1 MANALRAP
9 RFACD
14 SRGSLTLR
22 ARFLATELQTL
33 TSYRWLPTQPD
44 RTLTTDR
51 ARGLGTRMG
60 FRNRRLRHG
69 LPVLR
74 CSNSKPTMCRLCPG
88 TPLRSGGG
96 AAIKPSPKK
105 N

>member
-1 MANALRAP
+1 MCPGSRES
-9 RFACD
+9 

-22 ARFLATELQTL
+22 ARFLATELL
-33 TSYRWLPTQPD
+33 AITSYGSLLTKPD

-51 ARGLGTRMG
+51 ARSLGTGMG
-60 FRNRRLRHG
+60 LRNRRLRHG
-69 LPVLR
+69 FPVLR
-74 CSNSKPTMCRLCPG
+74 GSNPKPTMCRLCPG
-88 TPLRSGGG
+88 TPLRSRGG